1 MNRILTENI
10 SRWYVVVNPTFM
22 IGQAETLEGL
32 DEAIDKGLFE
42 VKLRLKDN
50 GSENINA
57 ICTDYVGKAY
67 KFDKNKKFV
76 KFVVTLPMKNRST

>member
-10 SRWYVVVNPTFM
+10 SCWYVVVNPTFM

-32 DEAIDKGLFE
+32 EEAIDKGLFG

-76 KFVVTLPMKNRST
+76 KFAVTLPMKNRST